1 MKVKDIT
8 KLMEYVDSSA
18 TFRIVLALVNK
29 FWLGIIIIV
38 LVVALTA
45 KKDDKFIDIS
55 KIKGFIKK

>member
-1 MKVKDIT
+1 MKDIT